1 MRIGSFTFK
10 REAYIL
16 ATVHYGLPL
25 LGVVVV
31 TVLWLLGY
39 F

>member
-1 MRIGSFTFK
+1 MKIESFTFK

-16 ATVHYGLPL
+16 AAVQYGLPL
-25 LGVVVV
+25 LGVVVI
-31 TVLWLLGY
+31 TVLWLFGY